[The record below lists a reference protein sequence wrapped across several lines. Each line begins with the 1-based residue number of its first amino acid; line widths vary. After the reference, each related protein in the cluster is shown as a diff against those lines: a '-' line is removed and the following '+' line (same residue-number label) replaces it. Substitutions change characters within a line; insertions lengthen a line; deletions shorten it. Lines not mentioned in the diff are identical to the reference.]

1 MHLPKTTLTVYE
13 KILRRVNHLY
23 AYLFGYSFFKPLNS
37 FLVSIGHRGL
47 GVNNNL
53 DYLEGIKILIKKL
66 AKKIDDKNNLFLDI
80 GAHQGTITK
89 IVLDNTQN
97 LNVICYEP
105 HSEHYK
111 KLSQSLNKEKRCKIF
126 QYAVGS
132 KIENKILF
140 DWKKHGTGFAS
151 FYKDSIKQF
160 LLPTYGKIS
169 LDYENS
175 VKVITLDSIN
185 YDKKIEFIKIDVEGN
200 EFEVLKGARDSIK
213 NHEPKYIL
221 LEFGEPNVYSRVFL
235 KDLIN
240 LLDNYSSYR
249 VMPGGK
255 MLELNNP
262 YNVVTHEFFCAQ
274 NIIFVKNN
282 KEKKQIS

>member
-1 MHLPKTTLTVYE
+1 MHNPETTLSVYE
-13 KILRRVNHLY
+13 KVLRKIRNLY
-23 AYLFGYSFFKPLNS
+23 AYIFGYSFFKPLNS
-37 FLVSIGHRGL
+37 FLVSIGQQGL
-47 GVNNNL
+47 GLNNQGG
-53 DYLEGIKILIKKL
+53 YLRGDHILITKL
-66 AKKIDDKNNLFLDI
+66 IKKIDDKNNLFLDI

-105 HSEHYK
+105 HPEHYK
-111 KLSQSLNKEKRCKIF
+111 KLSQNFNNEKRCKKF

-132 KIENKILF
+132 RIEDKVLF
-140 DWKKHGTGFAS
+140 DWKEHGTGFAS
-151 FYKDSIKQF
+151 FYKDSIKQM

-169 LDYENS
+169 LDYEDS

-185 YDKKIEFIKIDVEGN
+185 YEKKIEFIKIDVEGN

-221 LEFGEPNVYSRVFL
+221 LEFNEANVHSRVFM

-240 LLDNYSSYR
+240 LLDGYFLYR
-249 VMPGGK
+249 IMPGGK
-255 MLELNNP
+255 ILELNNP
-262 YNVVTHEFFCAQ
+262 YNAITHEIFGTQ
-274 NIIFVKNN
+274 NIIFINNN
-282 KEKKQIS
+282 KE

>member
-1 MHLPKTTLTVYE
+1 MHSPKTTLTVYE
-13 KILRRVNHLY
+13 KILRKVYHLY
-23 AYLFGYSFFKPLNS
+23 AYIFGYSFFKPLNS

-80 GAHQGTITK
+80 GANQGTITK

-111 KLSQSLNKEKRCKIF
+111 KLSQNLNKEKRCKIF

-132 KIENKILF
+132 KIEDKILF
-140 DWKKHGTGFAS
+140 DWKKYGTGFAS

-221 LEFGEPNVYSRVFL
+221 LEFNEANVHSRVFM

-240 LLDNYSSYR
+240 LLDGYSLYR
-249 VMPGGK
+249 IMPGGK
-255 MLELNNP
+255 ILELNNP
-262 YNVVTHEFFCAQ
+262 YNAITHEIFGTQ
-274 NIIFVKNN
+274 NIIFINNN
-282 KEKKQIS
+282 KK